1 MECGGV
7 SFLLQIFPPKKRN
20 ICTAF
25 YNFLCG
31 IHQKRDSL
39 VFYSCGKYRNSLMF
53 SVLEPAPLSV
63 WNLHHFPSGICIP
76 FPLEPVSI
84 SLWNLLPS
92 PLESASLSI
101 QNLPR
106 FPLESAS
113 LLSGICIALPLEP
126 ASLSVWNLHPFPLAR
141 PRPVCRPRPPRACCI
156 FFAGFPLAQTTQRQK
171 KKKTSLSLTGS
182 KTALPVTQNLHP
194 SLGFLFE
201 DFAAAEFFWVD
212 LRPFVSLAR
221 AACKVTKIRSY
232 NNNLQDLQL
241 LVSRVLIAQH

>member
-1 MECGGV
+1 MG
-7 SFLLQIFPPKKRN
+7 SLLLQIFSPKKRN

-25 YNFLCG
+25 HIFLCG

-113 LLSGICIALPLEP
+113 L
-126 ASLSVWNLHPFPLAR
+126 SVWNLHPFPLAR

-171 KKKTSLSLTGS
+171 KKTSLSLSLTGS

>member
-1 MECGGV
+1 MVG
-7 SFLLQIFPPKKRN
+7 SLLLQIFSPKKRN

-53 SVLEPAPLSV
+53 SVLEPASLSFPEPTSI
-63 WNLHHFPSGICIP
+63 HF
-76 FPLEPVSI
+76 
-84 SLWNLLPS
+84 LWYLVHS
-92 PLESASLSI
+92 SLESASLF
-101 QNLPR
+101 L
-106 FPLESAS
+106 
-113 LLSGICIALPLEP
+113 
-126 ASLSVWNLHPFPLAR
+126 WNLHPFPSGTSVPFTLESASFHSGICISFH
-141 PRPVCRPRPPRACCI
+141 PEPASLPCRICIPFRLESASLPSRAPSPCVPPRPPRACCSP
-156 FFAGFPLAQTTQRQK
+156 FSPPVFLSHRQRSDK
-171 KKKTSLSLTGS
+171 KKQTSLSLTGS
-182 KTALPVTQNLHP
+182 NTALPVTQKLHP

-201 DFAAAEFFWVD
+201 DFAAADSFWVD

-241 LVSRVLIAQH
+241 LVSTVLIAEQ